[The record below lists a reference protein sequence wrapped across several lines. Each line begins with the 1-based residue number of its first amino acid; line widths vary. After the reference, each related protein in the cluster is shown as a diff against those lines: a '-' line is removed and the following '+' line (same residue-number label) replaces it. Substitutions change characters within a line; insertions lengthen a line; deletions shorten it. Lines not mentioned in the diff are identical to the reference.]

1 MKNKTNIFSIIFKKV
16 ILLILLFFLSNFVLV
31 INNVTKVSASS
42 NVNYGIKKNLN
53 VTIEENF
60 TDDTILVT
68 LKNNSASKDE
78 YTIDD
83 FSNLDLNDV
92 INITRES
99 LVEEDY
105 KTTLSLK
112 LSNPSKETVVEY
124 IRILEERDDVYA
136 AEPNYIGEFS
146 SVLPND
152 PLISGQWAL
161 NSINLPNA
169 WDIVT
174 GSDSIKV
181 GIVDSGID
189 ITHPDLIYRINQELS
204 KDCTGSDNPWADGNY
219 HGTHVAGIV
228 GAQGNNSIGCVGV
241 NWNVELVSLKVGNEV
256 PTSEAVA
263 QAITHAKANGIKILN
278 LSLSVLETEAMT
290 NAINLYDGIIIC
302 AAGNSGTYNVGYPAS
317 LNNSKIISVGSIESN
332 NTISE
337 FSCWGKVDVW
347 APGGNILS
355 TIPSNFCLEHNIEFA
370 DGTRLCEFSP
380 NSIKVLNDYVNSG
393 ELTWDQIINYFEVL
407 FGNSPS
413 HFIVSPHEEVGYHYL
428 KGTSMAAPYVTG
440 VAALLLSYDSE
451 LDVQKIRN
459 SIING
464 AESIPAT
471 MPNNSN
477 QTIKKL
483 NAFTSINYA
492 YSNYHQHSYTYSSS
506 TSGHTATCIKCG
518 YTTTL
523 SHVYD
528 KHYCIHC
535 NAYTTTH
542 DYDTNYE
549 WISYTMHNVEC
560 SCGKAETTQPHAVAS
575 GSYNTGQRY
584 AICLLCGGLAE
595 MGFVQF
601 TINSSAVTQATING
615 SFILPN
621 GVIVLEDEDLDAYL
635 NGTLVFY
642 DKDKVPVIQ

>member
-1 MKNKTNIFSIIFKKV
+1 MKNKTNDLLMIFKKV
-16 ILLILLFFLSNFVLV
+16 IALILLFFLSSFMLV
-31 INNVTKVSASS
+31 NNITNVSASE
-42 NVNYGIKKNLN
+42 NINYGIKRNSN
-53 VTIEENF
+53 IVIEENF

-68 LKNNSASKDE
+68 LKNSPSLKDE

-83 FSNLDLNDV
+83 FSNLDLDNV
-92 INITRES
+92 INITSEP
-99 LVEEDY
+99 LVKDDDY
-105 KTTLSLK
+105 KITLSLK

-124 IRILEERDDVYA
+124 IRILEEREDVYS

-169 WDIVT
+169 WDAVT
-174 GSDSIKV
+174 GSNSVKV

-189 ITHPDLIYRINQELS
+189 RNHPDLINRVNQQLS

-241 NWNVELVSLKVGNEV
+241 NWNIELVSLKVGNEA

-263 QAITHAKANGIKILN
+263 QAITHAKASGIKILN

-317 LNNSKIISVGSIESN
+317 LSNSKIISVGSIESN

-355 TIPSNFCLEHNIEFA
+355 TIPTDYCLEHDIIFA
-370 DGTRLCEFSP
+370 DGTRLCEFSSS
-380 NSIKVLNDYVNSG
+380 NIEILNDLVNDG
-393 ELTWDQIINYFEVL
+393 IYTWDQIIDNFEEL
-407 FGNSPS
+407 FTYSPS
-413 HFIVSPHEEVGYHYL
+413 YFIVFPHEETGYHYL
-428 KGTSMAAPYVTG
+428 NGTSMATPYVAG
-440 VAALLLSYDSE
+440 VAALLLSFDSE
-451 LDVQKIRN
+451 LDVQQIRN
-459 SIING
+459 SLING
-464 AESIPAT
+464 AESISVI
-471 MPNNSN
+471 MPNNEN
-477 QTIKKL
+477 QSIKKL
-483 NAFTSINYA
+483 NAYYSINYA
-492 YSNYHQHSYTYSSS
+492 YSNYHQHSYTMQYYNYKWHKLTCECGQTTGS
-506 TSGHTATCIKCG
+506 TQVHTILQSEIING
-518 YTTTL
+518 
-523 SHVYD
+523 
-528 KHYCIHC
+528 
-535 NAYTTTH
+535 
-542 DYDTNYE
+542 
-549 WISYTMHNVEC
+549 
-560 SCGKAETTQPHAVAS
+560 
-575 GSYNTGQRY
+575 RY
-584 AICLLCGGLAE
+584 AECLGCHHLLDLNSDMALVGG
-595 MGFVQF
+595 
-601 TINSSAVTQATING
+601 INSDSVTQVSING
-615 SFILPN
+615 SYILPS
-621 GVIVLEDEDLDAYL
+621 GIVVLVDEDLDAYL

>member
-1 MKNKTNIFSIIFKKV
+1 MKNKTNEFLLIFKKV
-16 ILLILLFFLSNFVLV
+16 VSLILLFVLSSFMLV
-31 INNVTKVSASS
+31 NNTTNVSASE
-42 NVNYGIKKNLN
+42 NIDYGIKRNSN
-53 VTIEENF
+53 IVIEENF

-68 LKNNSASKDE
+68 LKNSPSLKDE

-83 FSNLDLNDV
+83 FSNLDLANV
-92 INITRES
+92 INITSEP
-99 LVEEDY
+99 LVKDDDY
-105 KTTLSLK
+105 KITLSLK

-124 IRILEERDDVYA
+124 IRILEEREDVYS

-174 GSDSIKV
+174 GSNSVKV

-189 ITHPDLIYRINQELS
+189 RNHPDLINRVNQQLS

-228 GAQGNNSIGCVGV
+228 GAQGNNSIGCAGV
-241 NWNVELVSLKVGNEV
+241 NWNIELVSLKVGNEA

-263 QAITHAKANGIKILN
+263 QAITHANANDIKILN

-355 TIPSNFCLEHNIEFA
+355 TIPTDYCLEHNIEFS
-370 DGTRLCEFSP
+370 DGTRLCEFSSS
-380 NSIKVLNDYVNSG
+380 NIEILNDYVDSG
-393 ELTWDQIINYFEVL
+393 TLTWDQIIDNFEEL
-407 FGNSPS
+407 FTHSPS
-413 HFIVSPHEEVGYHYL
+413 YFIVFAHEETGYHYL
-428 KGTSMAAPYVTG
+428 NGTSMATPYVAG
-440 VAALLLSYDSE
+440 VAALLLSFDSE
-451 LDVQKIRN
+451 LDVQQIRN
-459 SIING
+459 SLING
-464 AESIPAT
+464 AESISVI
-471 MPNNSN
+471 MPNNEN
-477 QTIKKL
+477 QSVKKL
-483 NAFTSINYA
+483 NAYNSINYA
-492 YSNYHQHSYTYSSS
+492 YSNYHQHSYTMQYYNYKWHKLTCECGQTTGS
-506 TSGHTATCIKCG
+506 TQVHTILQSEIVNG
-518 YTTTL
+518 
-523 SHVYD
+523 
-528 KHYCIHC
+528 
-535 NAYTTTH
+535 
-542 DYDTNYE
+542 
-549 WISYTMHNVEC
+549 
-560 SCGKAETTQPHAVAS
+560 
-575 GSYNTGQRY
+575 RY
-584 AICLLCGGLAE
+584 AECIGCHHLLDLNSDMALVGG
-595 MGFVQF
+595 
-601 TINSSAVTQATING
+601 INSASVTQVSING
-615 SFILPN
+615 SYILPS
-621 GVIVLEDEDLDAYL
+621 GIIVLIDEDLDAYL

-642 DKDKVPVIQ
+642 DKDKVPVLQ